1 MLVSLMQISFIF
13 LPLHGKFIRRLW
25 FYCEI
30 TDICEIRTVKIKKKK
45 KLFTPILQK
54 VSSIALYISKNRYS
68 RQVKRKR
75 IENN

>member
-1 MLVSLMQISFIF
+1 MVNLLDVYGF
-13 LPLHGKFIRRLW
+13 
-25 FYCEI
+25 
-30 TDICEIRTVKIKKKK
+30 TVKLQTSVRFEPWKLKKKK

>member
-1 MLVSLMQISFIF
+1 MVNLLDVYGF
-13 LPLHGKFIRRLW
+13 
-25 FYCEI
+25 
-30 TDICEIRTVKIKKKK
+30 TVKLRTSVRFEPWKLKKTKK

-54 VSSIALYISKNRYS
+54 VSSIALHISKNRYS

>member
-1 MLVSLMQISFIF
+1 MVNLLDV
-13 LPLHGKFIRRLW
+13 HGF
-25 FYCEI
+25 
-30 TDICEIRTVKIKKKK
+30 TVKLRTSVRFEPWKLKKQK

-54 VSSIALYISKNRYS
+54 VSSIALHISKNRYS

>member
-1 MLVSLMQISFIF
+1 MVNLLDVYGF
-13 LPLHGKFIRRLW
+13 
-25 FYCEI
+25 
-30 TDICEIRTVKIKKKK
+30 TVKLRTSVRFEPWKLKKNKK

-54 VSSIALYISKNRYS
+54 VSSIALHISKNRYS